1 MPGWY
6 GHDITLDL
14 HLDDFEEI
22 SLPGEFMEVAECVND
37 EIREMNN
44 TLENSLPDI
53 VDQLALD
60 SQQLQQEALVGY
72 DSIVTGELF
81 NSIQITGGGNSAS
94 IGTGIFHA
102 QFVNDGRGSVTAE
115 NKKCL
120 HFISKDGAEVFVK
133 SVGPAEARPYVEDSD
148 EELGTVIDE
157 LVTEVIEAVI

>member
-22 SLPGEFMEVAECVND
+22 SLPGEFMEVADCVNN
-37 EIREMNN
+37 EIREINN
-44 TLENSLPDI
+44 TLEGSLPDI
-53 VDQLALD
+53 VDQLAID

-72 DSIVTGELF
+72 DSIITGELF
-81 NSIQITGGGNSAS
+81 NGIQITGGGNSAS
-94 IGTGIFHA
+94 IGTDLFYA
-102 QFVNDGRGSVTAE
+102 QYVNDGRGPVTAK

-120 HFISKDGAEVFVK
+120 HFITKDGTEVFTK
-133 SVGPAEARPYVEDSD
+133 SVGPAAARPYVEDSD
-148 EELGTVIDE
+148 EELGTIIDE